1 MTAKTRRL
9 LLAFAV
15 LGLGASSWSSYVHY
29 SLLTVPGYTS
39 FCDVS
44 GAVSCT
50 QAYLSQ
56 YGSLWGV
63 PVALGGV
70 IYFAAVLLMVGVA
83 GQASA
88 KGRENVPAYVFA
100 LSTVALAFVLYL
112 GWASFFKLNTVCL
125 LCATTYVA
133 VIALFIISAGAT
145 TFPMT
150 SLPRRASS
158 DVARLVRSPLG
169 LASVAGL
176 ALGTVALLNAFPREA
191 HAAAA
196 AGAGANGGTVATA
209 ATVAATSASSAAA
222 TPAAQVPALTDQQKA
237 DFLKWYEMQ
246 PRVSVPVDL
255 EGAKVLVVKFND
267 FQCPPCR
274 NSYLEYKPIIEKYR
288 ATGQL
293 KYVLK
298 HFPLERECNAAVQS
312 DVHAAAC
319 EAAAA
324 LVMAQSK
331 GTADKLEEWF
341 FANQPSLSP
350 DKVKEGAAAV
360 AGITDFEAQ
369 YSRALTLVKTDAG
382 LGALLGAKSTPTFV
396 INGHVIAGA
405 LPAPYFEAAIQQ
417 EISR

>member
-44 GAVSCT
+44 GAISCT

-56 YGSLWGV
+56 YGSVWGV

-70 IYFAAVLLMVGVA
+70 VYFATVLLIAGVGGRPSV
-83 GQASA
+83 
-88 KGRENVPAYVFA
+88 KGRENVPAYIFA
-100 LSTVALAFVLYL
+100 LSTAALGFVLYL

-191 HAAAA
+191 HAAA
-196 AGAGANGGTVATA
+196 
-209 ATVAATSASSAAA
+209 
-222 TPAAQVPALTDQQKA
+222 
-237 DFLKWYEMQ
+237 
-246 PRVSVPVDL
+246 
-255 EGAKVLVVKFND
+255 
-267 FQCPPCR
+267 
-274 NSYLEYKPIIEKYR
+274 
-288 ATGQL
+288 
-293 KYVLK
+293 
-298 HFPLERECNAAVQS
+298 
-312 DVHAAAC
+312 
-319 EAAAA
+319 
-324 LVMAQSK
+324 
-331 GTADKLEEWF
+331 
-341 FANQPSLSP
+341 
-350 DKVKEGAAAV
+350 
-360 AGITDFEAQ
+360 
-369 YSRALTLVKTDAG
+369 
-382 LGALLGAKSTPTFV
+382 
-396 INGHVIAGA
+396 
-405 LPAPYFEAAIQQ
+405 
-417 EISR
+417 

>member
-70 IYFAAVLLMVGVA
+70 IYFATVLLIVGVA
-83 GQASA
+83 GQPSA

-100 LSTVALAFVLYL
+100 LSTAALAFVLYL

-150 SLPRRASS
+150 SLPRRAST
-158 DVARLVRSPLG
+158 DMARLVRSPLG

-176 ALGTVALLNAFPREA
+176 ALGTLALLNAFPREA

-196 AGAGANGGTVATA
+196 ASASSSHGGVHDAGGAGARPHRPAEGGLPEVVRGPAPGDRSRGARRRQGAGGEVQRLSVPAVPRSPSSNTSRSSRSTGPPGSSSSCSS
-209 ATVAATSASSAAA
+209 TFRSSASA
-222 TPAAQVPALTDQQKA
+222 TRP
-237 DFLKWYEMQ
+237 
-246 PRVSVPVDL
+246 
-255 EGAKVLVVKFND
+255 
-267 FQCPPCR
+267 
-274 NSYLEYKPIIEKYR
+274 
-288 ATGQL
+288 
-293 KYVLK
+293 
-298 HFPLERECNAAVQS
+298 
-312 DVHAAAC
+312 
-319 EAAAA
+319 
-324 LVMAQSK
+324 
-331 GTADKLEEWF
+331 
-341 FANQPSLSP
+341 
-350 DKVKEGAAAV
+350 
-360 AGITDFEAQ
+360 
-369 YSRALTLVKTDAG
+369 SRAI
-382 LGALLGAKSTPTFV
+382 STSRPARRRPPWSWRSRREPPISSRNGSSPT
-396 INGHVIAGA
+396 
-405 LPAPYFEAAIQQ
+405 
-417 EISR
+417 SRRSARTG

>member
-44 GAVSCT
+44 GAISCT

-70 IYFAAVLLMVGVA
+70 VYFAIVLLIGGVA
-83 GQASA
+83 GQSSA

-100 LSTVALAFVLYL
+100 LSTIALAFVLYL
-112 GWASFFKLNTVCL
+112 GWASLFKLNTVCL

-133 VIALFIISAGAT
+133 VIALFVISAGAT

-150 SLPRRASS
+150 SLPRRAST

-176 ALGTVALLNAFPREA
+176 ALGTLALLNGFPREA
-191 HAAAA
+191 HAQAAAPAAA
-196 AGAGANGGTVATA
+196 AS
-209 ATVAATSASSAAA
+209 SASTA
-222 TPAAQVPALTDQQKA
+222 PAAPAPALTDQQKM
-237 DFLKWYEMQ
+237 DFLKWYEVQ

-255 EGAKVLVVKFND
+255 DGAKVLVVKFND
-267 FQCPPCR
+267 YQCPPCR
-274 NSYLEYKPIIEKYR
+274 QSFLDYKPIIEKYR

-293 KYVLK
+293 KFVLK

-312 DVHAAAC
+312 DLHVASC

-324 LVMAQSK
+324 VVMAQSK

-350 DKVKEGAAAV
+350 DKVKEGAASI
-360 AGITDFEAQ
+360 AGIKDFDAQ
-369 YSRALTLVKTDAG
+369 YARALTLVKTDAG
-382 LGALLGAKSTPTFV
+382 LGALLGAKSTPTFI

-405 LPAPYFEAAIQQ
+405 LPVPYFEAAIQQ

>member
-44 GAVSCT
+44 GAISCT

-70 IYFAAVLLMVGVA
+70 IYFATVLLIAGVA
-83 GQASA
+83 GQRSA
-88 KGRENVPAYVFA
+88 RGRENVPAYVFA

-158 DVARLVRSPLG
+158 DVARLIKSPLG

-176 ALGTVALLNAFPREA
+176 ALGTLALLNAFPREA

-196 AGAGANGGTVATA
+196 AGAAATA
-209 ATVAATSASSAAA
+209 SASSQAAA
-222 TPAAQVPALTDQQKA
+222 PAAQAPALTDQQKA
-237 DFLKWYEMQ
+237 DFLKWYEVQ

-255 EGAKVLVVKFND
+255 DGAKVLVVKFND
-267 FQCPPCR
+267 YQCPPCR
-274 NSYLEYKPIIEKYR
+274 QSFLEYKPIIEKYR
-288 ATGQL
+288 TTGQL
-293 KYVLK
+293 KFVLK
-298 HFPLERECNAAVQS
+298 HFPLERECNTAVQGDLHIAS
-312 DVHAAAC
+312 C

-324 LVMAQSK
+324 VVMAQSK

-341 FANQPSLSP
+341 FANQPTLSP
-350 DKVKEGAAAV
+350 DRVKEGAASV
-360 AGITDFEAQ
+360 AGIKDFDAQ
-369 YSRALTLVKTDAG
+369 YARALTLVKTDAG

-396 INGHVIAGA
+396 INGHLIAGF
-405 LPAPYFEAAIQQ
+405 LPVPYFEAAIQQ

>member
-44 GAVSCT
+44 GAISCT

-70 IYFAAVLLMVGVA
+70 VYFATVLLIAGVA
-83 GQASA
+83 GQSSA

-112 GWASFFKLNTVCL
+112 GWASLFKLNTVCL

-133 VIALFIISAGAT
+133 VIALFVISAGAT

-150 SLPRRASS
+150 SLPRRAST

-176 ALGTVALLNAFPREA
+176 ALGTLALLNAFPREA
-191 HAAAA
+191 HAQAAA
-196 AGAGANGGTVATA
+196 PAPPGR
-209 ATVAATSASSAAA
+209 ASSASTA
-222 TPAAQVPALTDQQKA
+222 PAAPAPALTDQQKM
-237 DFLKWYEMQ
+237 DFLKWYEVQ
-246 PRVSVPVDL
+246 PRVTVPVDL

-267 FQCPPCR
+267 YQCPPCR
-274 NSYLEYKPIIEKYR
+274 QSFLDYKPIIEKYR

-293 KYVLK
+293 KFVLK
-298 HFPLERECNAAVQS
+298 HFPLERECNAAVQGDLHVAS
-312 DVHAAAC
+312 C

-324 LVMAQSK
+324 VVMAQSK

-350 DKVKEGAAAV
+350 DKVKEGAASV
-360 AGITDFEAQ
+360 AGIKDFDAQ
-369 YSRALTLVKTDAG
+369 YARALTLVKTDAG
-382 LGALLGAKSTPTFV
+382 LGALLGAKSTPTFI

-405 LPAPYFEAAIQQ
+405 LPVPYFEAAIQQ

>member
-29 SLLTVPGYTS
+29 SLLTVPGYTT

-44 GAVSCT
+44 GAISCT

-70 IYFAAVLLMVGVA
+70 VFFAAVLLIAGVGGRPAV
-83 GQASA
+83 
-88 KGRENVPAYVFA
+88 KGRENVPAYIFA
-100 LSTVALAFVLYL
+100 LSTAALGFVLYL

-133 VIALFIISAGAT
+133 VIALFVISAGAT
-145 TFPMT
+145 SFPMS

-158 DVARLVRSPLG
+158 DLARLARSPLG
-169 LASVAGL
+169 LASIAALV
-176 ALGTVALLNAFPREA
+176 LGTAALLSAFPREA
-191 HAAAA
+191 HAAAGA
-196 AGAGANGGTVATA
+196 AASNASSGGATA
-209 ATVAATSASSAAA
+209 GTPSS
-222 TPAAQVPALTDQQKA
+222 TPAAQVPALTEQQRA
-237 DFLKWYEMQ
+237 DFLKWYEVQ
-246 PRVSVPVDL
+246 PRVSVPVELD
-255 EGAKVLVVKFND
+255 GAKVLVVKFND
-267 FQCPPCR
+267 YQCPPCR
-274 NSYLEYKPIIEKYR
+274 QSYLEYKPIIEKYQ

-298 HFPLERECNAAVQS
+298 HFPLERECNAAVQN
-312 DVHAAAC
+312 DLHVAAC

-324 LVMAQSK
+324 VVMAQPK

-350 DKVKEGAAAV
+350 ARVKEGAAAV
-360 AGITDFEAQ
+360 AGITDFDAQ
-369 YSRALTLVKTDAG
+369 YARALTLVKTDAG
-382 LGALLGAKSTPTFV
+382 LGALLGAKSTPTFI
-396 INGHVIAGA
+396 INGRVIAGS
-405 LPAPYFEAAIQQ
+405 LPAPYFEAALQR
-417 EISR
+417 ELTR

>member
-9 LLAFAV
+9 LLVFAA

-44 GAVSCT
+44 GAISCT

-70 IYFAAVLLMVGVA
+70 IYFATVLLMVGVA
-83 GQASA
+83 GRPSA
-88 KGRENVPAYVFA
+88 RGRENVPAYVFA

-125 LCATTYVA
+125 LCATTYGA
-133 VIALFIISAGAT
+133 VIALFVLSANAT

-158 DVARLVRSPLG
+158 DVARLVKSPLG

-176 ALGTVALLNAFPREA
+176 ALGTLALLNAFPREA

-196 AGAGANGGTVATA
+196 AAPT
-209 ATVAATSASSAAA
+209 TSAASASASAA
-222 TPAAQVPALTDQQKA
+222 PAAQAPALTDQQRA
-237 DFLKWYEMQ
+237 DFLKWYELQ
-246 PRVSVPVDL
+246 PRVSVPVELD
-255 EGAKVLVVKFND
+255 GAKVLIVTFSD
-267 FQCPPCR
+267 FQCPHCR
-274 NSYLEYKPIIEKYR
+274 NAFFEYKPIIAKYK

-293 KYVLK
+293 KYVAK
-298 HFPLERECNAAVQS
+298 HFPLERECNASVQG
-312 DVHAAAC
+312 DLHLAAC

-324 LVMAQSK
+324 VVMAQSK
-331 GTADKLEEWF
+331 GTADKLEEWLF
-341 FANQPSLSP
+341 ENQPSLSLA
-350 DKVKEGAAAV
+350 KVKEGAAAV
-360 AGITDFEAQ
+360 AGITDFDAQ
-369 YSRALTLVKTDAG
+369 YARALTLVKTDAG
-382 LGALLGAKSTPTFV
+382 LGARLGAKSTPTV
-396 INGHVIAGA
+396 IINGHMIAGA
-405 LPAPYFEAAIQQ
+405 VPAPYFEAAIQQ